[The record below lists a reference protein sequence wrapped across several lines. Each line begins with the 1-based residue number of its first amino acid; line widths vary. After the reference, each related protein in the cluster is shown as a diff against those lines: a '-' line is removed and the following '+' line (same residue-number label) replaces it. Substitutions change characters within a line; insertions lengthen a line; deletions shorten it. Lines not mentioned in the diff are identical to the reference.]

1 LAKFPDVGI
10 VGIEERGTVG
20 NLGAISGG
28 FWAIGQLLIVS
39 RCLLLR
45 EKYVFA
51 QSGKVYKPVL

>member
-1 LAKFPDVGI
+1 MGI
-10 VGIEERGTVG
+10 VGTEERGTVG
-20 NLGAISGG
+20 NLGAIGDG